1 MKDMMKIERLVIS
14 TRFNS
19 AKELASNLFENF
31 KFQEKS
37 LENNPT
43 GFLLGVKLC
52 QKDDGSTFAMLEED
66 DDHEILKCPIILMG
80 DLFNELDILDQLADD
95 TTGLLYHTS
104 TCAGQ
109 EQRFV
114 HKLFST
120 HIPGSEY
127 DYVFGILAEGS
138 KLTQKEIG
146 YILDDFKEDKF

>member
-1 MKDMMKIERLVIS
+1 MMKIKRLIIS
-14 TRFNS
+14 TYLGGVIN
-19 AKELASNLFENF
+19 LAPDLFKNF
-31 KFQEKS
+31 DFQEEGLK
-37 LENNPT
+37 EYDR

-52 QKDDGSTFAMLEED
+52 QKGDGSTFAMLEED
-66 DDHEILKCPIILMG
+66 DDLEILKCPIILMG
-80 DLFNELDILDQLADD
+80 DKFDELDIIDQLADD

-104 TCAGQ
+104 TCAEQ
-109 EQRFV
+109 EQRLV

-127 DYVFGILAEGS
+127 AYVFGILAEGS